1 MYRPSPSSES
11 CPGNRGGSRESR
23 QQTPWWRLAL
33 YALAALTV
41 SVRWAVA
48 QQSSLQGDP
57 FRGRQLLKG
66 KLCTECHSVLGHGGG
81 VGPDLSTA
89 VAGKNWLTL
98 VGDFWNHT
106 PRMIDA
112 MATRGHAWPKL
123 EREEMADLLSYLY
136 YLRLFDA
143 PGDPQLGSVAFF
155 RLRCSS
161 CHSLGGE
168 GGTSGSPL
176 DRFSAYASPVHLAQ
190 AMWNAGPAMQRMQLG
205 REAAIP
211 RFTGNEMAHIQAFIR
226 TRALRKDRGVE
237 LLPLPDPRKGERLF
251 ESKRCVVCHR
261 GAGGSGPDLRA
272 STLHVTV
279 SEISATLWNHS
290 YAMFDRM
297 RAAGVSLPRFEEG
310 EMADLISYLH
320 FLGFFGQ
327 NGDPREGA
335 LVFRS
340 RGCASCHA
348 GRDASA
354 IDLATSKA
362 VSDPI
367 ALSAAMWNHAPEMH
381 GLMADLAITW
391 PKFDPGEMEHLVAYL
406 ATLPRKE
413 KGRE

>member
-1 MYRPSPSSES
+1 MNRSIPSFERRAGPASTGHRP
-11 CPGNRGGSRESR
+11 R
-23 QQTPWWRLAL
+23 WRLVLPAL
-33 YALAALTV
+33 VVLTLWVLSAAA
-41 SVRWAVA
+41 RENP
-48 QQSSLQGDP
+48 LQGDP
-57 FRGRQLLKG
+57 FRGRQLLKE
-66 KLCTECHSVLGHGGG
+66 KLCTECHSVWGHGGL
-81 VGPDLSTA
+81 VGPDLSAA
-89 VAGKNWLTL
+89 VAGKNWLAL

-123 EREEMADLLSYLY
+123 DRDEMADLLSYLY
-136 YLRLFDA
+136 YLRLFDE

-155 RLRCSS
+155 RLRCSG

-168 GGTSGSPL
+168 GGTSGGPL
-176 DRFSAYASPVHLAQ
+176 DRFSAYASPVRLAQ
-190 AMWNAGPAMQRMQLG
+190 AMWNAGPTMQRAQLG

-237 LLPLPDPRKGERLF
+237 LLPLPDPRRGAELF
-251 ESKRCVVCHR
+251 QSKRCVVCHR
-261 GAGGSGPDLRA
+261 GAGGAGPDLRS
-272 STLHVTV
+272 STLHLTV
-279 SEISATLWNHS
+279 AEISAILWNHS

-297 RAAGVSLPRFEEG
+297 RGAGISFPRFEKD

-327 NGDPREGA
+327 HGDPREGEA
-335 LVFRS
+335 VFRG

-354 IDLATSKA
+354 IDLATSSA

-381 GLMADLAITW
+381 GLMADLSIAW
-391 PKFDPGEMEHLVAYL
+391 PTFDPGEMEHLAAYL
-406 ATLPRKE
+406 ATLSRKE